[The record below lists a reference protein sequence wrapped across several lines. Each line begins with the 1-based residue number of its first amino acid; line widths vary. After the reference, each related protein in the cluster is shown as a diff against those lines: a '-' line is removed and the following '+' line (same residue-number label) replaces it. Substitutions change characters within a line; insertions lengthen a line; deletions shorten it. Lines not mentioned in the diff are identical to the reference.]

1 MSNLP
6 PGAFSA
12 MLQMEAD
19 ESLAELAAD
28 RAQEWLERMT
38 GDELLEMVEF
48 ADDYSADFGVGSGN
62 EWEFVGFETEEL
74 DEDVALKLG
83 C

>member
-1 MSNLP
+1 M
-6 PGAFSA
+6 G
-12 MLQMEAD
+12 
-19 ESLAELAAD
+19 
-28 RAQEWLERMT
+28 

-48 ADDYSADFGVGSGN
+48 ADDYSADFGIGSGN

-83 C
+83 CGLEVEGGYPAFEFEEVYFVSAGAEILSEFY